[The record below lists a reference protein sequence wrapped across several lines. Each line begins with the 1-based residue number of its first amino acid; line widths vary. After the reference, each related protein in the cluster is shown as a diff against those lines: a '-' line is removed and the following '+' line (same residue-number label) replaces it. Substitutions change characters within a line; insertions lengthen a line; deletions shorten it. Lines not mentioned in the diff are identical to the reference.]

1 MREHAEG
8 DPNERAQRGL
18 RDGGEPGRDHGV
30 RDWAKLRPGGNGD
43 YATVA
48 YGAATGKQLWVSRYN
63 GPANLG
69 DHACCVAVS
78 PAGAKVFATGDSY
91 NLTPGADYVTVAY
104 RG

>member
-48 YGAATGKQLWVSRYN
+48 YSAATGKQLVGQPLQRPREPWRPRLLR
-63 GPANLG
+63 GREPL
-69 DHACCVAVS
+69 
-78 PAGAKVFATGDSY
+78 GAKVFATGDSY
-91 NLTPGADYVTVAY
+91 NLTPGADYVTVA
-104 RG
+104 

>member
-1 MREHAEG
+1 MPKVTRT
-8 DPNERAQRGL
+8 NGL
-18 RDGGEPGRDHGV
+18 SAASAMAVSPAGTTVFVTGQSYGR
-30 RDWAKLRPGGNGD
+30 GGNGD

-48 YGAATGKQLWVSRYN
+48 YSAATGKQLWVSRYN

-91 NLTPGADYVTVAY
+91 NLTPGADYVTVA
-104 RG
+104 